1 MIKLISTHTGIVA
14 VKPSRRAAFVASVAI
29 VFIALLPAL
38 AAPHVLAAPAKPQCA
53 ITRPYD
59 NATVSGKLRVTG
71 NANMAAD
78 PIIKVQLRIDG
89 GSLLIAN
96 GTDSWFFDMD
106 TTMLSNGPHSIDAKS
121 FDGTQYSDPA
131 GVTFIVQNSPPEPPD
146 GDGRS
151 YYIIA
156 GVVIIVVAVAVAA
169 WRMMA
174 GRKPQ

>member
-121 FDGTQYSDPA
+121 FDGSQYSDPA
-131 GVTFIVQNSPPEPPD
+131 SVTFIVQNGKPVAPETEPP
-146 GDGRS
+146 
-151 YYIIA
+151 YLLIVA
-156 GVVIIVVAVAVAA
+156 VAIIVVAVGVAA
-169 WRMMA
+169 WRLMRGKE
-174 GRKPQ
+174 GR